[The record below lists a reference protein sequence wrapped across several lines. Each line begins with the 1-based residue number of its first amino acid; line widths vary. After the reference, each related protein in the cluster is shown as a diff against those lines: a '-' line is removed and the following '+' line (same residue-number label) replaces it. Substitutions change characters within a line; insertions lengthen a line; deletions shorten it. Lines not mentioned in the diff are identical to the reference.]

1 MKRRENT
8 PTSILIT
15 KDLDG
20 TYTML
25 YEDAARTPHN
35 IFMIPPEVIT
45 AAFYMILQLQKE
57 YSLDG
62 YQKAI
67 GDT

>member
-1 MKRRENT
+1 
-8 PTSILIT
+8 
-15 KDLDG
+15 
-20 TYTML
+20 ML